1 MSNRLF
7 SEDPEKFG
15 RELFKPTGN
24 QGLNVPRLFKVGFA
38 LWCVWALIVLTG
50 ICGIGYV
57 AWHFISKVW

>member
-1 MSNRLF
+1 MNRQVNTV
-7 SEDPEKFG
+7 G
-15 RELFKPTGN
+15 
-24 QGLNVPRLFKVGFA
+24 RLFKVGFA